1 MVPCCGTQTAMQI
14 AHPRHLA
21 GGITPAIGAE
31 PHTGQRPRCRSRC
44 TSAIGSAAAWRGV
57 TRASS
62 PDGGLLPSLEA
73 VANLSQSSETG
84 SGPKWLEIKRR
95 SYWLLR
101 GRWSCIGVLSWLW
114 PPWPRYFCP
123 LLPWPTARS
132 RSVFRWRCPDRPP
145 FTASRCCKGAE
156 MCVAEINAK
165 GGVLG
170 KKIELLP
177 RDSKANADEAV
188 RVSRELII
196 KDNVDFLVGHAD
208 LRRGAGGLDH
218 RQGEQDRLRRADG
231 EDDPAHRRGEPA
243 SLRLPHRL
251 EHRHRR
257 PRRRRRSWRSGRT

>member
-84 SGPKWLEIKRR
+84 SGPKWLESNGAATRCCGR
-95 SYWLLR
+95 
-101 GRWSCIGVLSWLW
+101 RWSCIGVLPWLW

-132 RSVFRWRCPDRPP
+132 RSVFPWHCPARPRC
-145 FTASRCCKGAE
+145 TASRSSKAPRCAWRDQREGWRARP
-156 MCVAEINAK
+156 
-165 GGVLG
+165 
-170 KKIELLP
+170 KIELLP
-177 RDSKANADEAV
+177 RDTKANADEAV
-188 RVSRELII
+188 RVSRELIL
-196 KDNVDFLVGHAD
+196 KDNVDFLVGTLTSAE
-208 LRRGAGGLDH
+208 GPAVSVIAKENKIVFVAPM
-218 RQGEQDRLRRADG
+218 RQ
-231 EDDPAHRRGEPA
+231 DDPADRCGEPA

-251 EHRHRR
+251 DHRHRGR
-257 PRRRRRSWRSGRT
+257 AAAEIMAKWRR